1 MLDAHRNGQGGIQPW
16 THFQEATLG
25 AGDVLYL
32 PFGDI
37 TDVATG
43 GVWSN
48 IATVYVIYI
57 YRWPISFDDL
67 RNFKMEIFH
76 GYIRLVYQIC
86 IFPFELGAKELTVA
100 FQKY

>member
-48 IATVYVIYI
+48 IATVYIIYI
-57 YRWPISFDDL
+57 YID
-67 RNFKMEIFH
+67 
-76 GYIRLVYQIC
+76 G
-86 IFPFELGAKELTVA
+86 PFRSMIYGTSKWRFSMAILD
-100 FQKY
+100 